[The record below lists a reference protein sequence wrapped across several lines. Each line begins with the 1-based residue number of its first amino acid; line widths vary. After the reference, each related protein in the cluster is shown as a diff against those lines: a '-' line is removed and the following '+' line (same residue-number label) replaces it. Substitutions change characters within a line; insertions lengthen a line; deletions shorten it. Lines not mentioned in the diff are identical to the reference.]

1 MEKTTDKLTTKN
13 KAASIKALCFTS
25 RSNGTVEINL
35 VKDVKIISYTVEEQ
49 KNLASL

>member
-1 MEKTTDKLTTKN
+1 MDKTTDKLTIKN
-13 KAASIKALCFTS
+13 IVASIKALCFTS